1 MDKKDFILA
10 SASPQRFALLEQI
23 GCSPKKVAP
32 ADIDETTRLHET
44 PTEYVKRM
52 ALEKALKVAEL
63 YPNENVLAGDTIV
76 AVGRRV
82 LHKAH
87 SDEEQTEVMNL
98 LSGRA
103 CRVISAVCL
112 VSRDGKISKRC
123 VETRVI
129 TKKMSADEIKD
140 YVASH
145 EWVGCCGY
153 KIEGRFAGYVSKIIG
168 SYSGIVG
175 LPLFETQ
182 NMLKGIGVK

>member
-23 GCSPKKVAP
+23 GCLPKGVVP
-32 ADIDETTRLHET
+32 ADIDESTRQYET
-44 PTEYVKRM
+44 PTAYVKRM
-52 ALEKALKVAEL
+52 ALEKALCVAKER
-63 YPNENVLAGDTIV
+63 PDENILAGDTIV
-76 AVGRRV
+76 TVGRRI
-82 LHKAH
+82 LRKARN
-87 SDEEQTEVMNL
+87 DEEQTEVMKL

-103 CRVISAVCL
+103 CRVISAICL
-112 VSRDGKISKRC
+112 VARDGRVAERC
-123 VETRVI
+123 VVSRVI
-129 TKKMSADEIKD
+129 TKKMNEEEIRD

-153 KIEGRFAGYVSKIIG
+153 KIEGRFAGYVSKIVG

-182 NMLKGIGVK
+182 NLLRGIGVK

>member
-23 GCSPKKVAP
+23 GCPPKKVAP
-32 ADIDETTRLHET
+32 ADIDESIRLHET
-44 PTEYVKRM
+44 PAAYVKRM
-52 ALEKALKVAEL
+52 AREKALKITEE
-63 YPNENVLAGDTIV
+63 YPQENILAGDTIV
-76 AVGRRV
+76 AVGRRI
-82 LHKAH
+82 LQKAR
-87 SDEEQTEVMNL
+87 SDEQQTEVMRL

-112 VSRDGKISKRC
+112 ISRNGKIAQRC

-129 TKKMSADEIKD
+129 TKKLSEEEICD

-153 KIEGRFAGYVSKIIG
+153 KIEGLFAGYVSRLIG
-168 SYSGIVG
+168 SYSGVVG

-182 NMLKGIGVK
+182 NLLKGIGVK

>member
-23 GCSPKKVAP
+23 GCPPKTVAP
-32 ADIDETTRLHET
+32 ADIDESVRQYET
-44 PTEYVKRM
+44 PTAYVKRM
-52 ALEKALKVAEL
+52 ALEKALNVANK
-63 YPNENVLAGDTIV
+63 YPDENILAGDTIV
-76 AVGRRV
+76 AVGRRI
-82 LHKAH
+82 LRKAH
-87 SDEEQTEVMNL
+87 NDEEQTEVMNL

-112 VSRDGKISKRC
+112 ISRDGRVAERC
-123 VETRVI
+123 VMSRVV
-129 TKKMSADEIKD
+129 TKKMNEEEIRD
-140 YVASH
+140 YVASR

-153 KIEGRFAGYVSKIIG
+153 KIEGRFAGYVSQIVG

-182 NMLKGIGVK
+182 NLLKGIGVK